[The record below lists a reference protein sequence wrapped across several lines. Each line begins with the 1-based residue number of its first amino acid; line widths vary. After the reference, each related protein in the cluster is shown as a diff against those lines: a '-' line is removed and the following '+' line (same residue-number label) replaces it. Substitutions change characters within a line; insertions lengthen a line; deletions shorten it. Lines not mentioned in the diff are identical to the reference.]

1 MPRAVLAALC
11 AAVACAAPATAATRA
26 SGWVAKANAACE
38 ASNKKVLAAF
48 GGHPTVPSTRASMFR
63 FMREIRPLEVGRLEA
78 LKAIPS
84 PPAGAAKAF
93 ALAQGDISELDAA
106 VAAYRAGNPAAFG
119 REATTWWNDRRAS
132 RAFAA
137 LGAKSCT

>member
-1 MPRAVLAALC
+1 MS
-11 AAVACAAPATAATRA
+11 AAPRA

-38 ASNKKVLAAF
+38 ASNAKVLAAF

-63 FMREIRPLEVGRLEA
+63 FMVKIRPLEVGRLKA
-78 LKAIPS
+78 LRAIPS

-93 ALAQGDISELDAA
+93 ALAQADIAELDAA
-106 VAAYRAGNPAAFG
+106 VSAYRDGNSGAFG

-137 LGAKSCT
+137 LGARSCT